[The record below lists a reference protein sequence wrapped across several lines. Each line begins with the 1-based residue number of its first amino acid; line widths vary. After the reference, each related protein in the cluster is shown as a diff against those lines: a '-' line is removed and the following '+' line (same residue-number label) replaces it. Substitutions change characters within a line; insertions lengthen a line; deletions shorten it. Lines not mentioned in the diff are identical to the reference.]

1 MTAVHRFVEAALDAW
16 LAPVHGLPSSI
27 GLVAVALPTTIVM
40 LLLFKWTTA
49 QRRLAAV
56 KRRMHAGLLELRL
69 FNDDLVAIARTSLD
83 LVGQSIAFVR
93 LSILPL
99 ALALVPVT
107 VLLAHLHAR
116 YAYAGLRTGE
126 SAVVTVRL
134 EDGVGAGAR
143 RPALDVQVPNG
154 LRMDTEALWSPS
166 LREASWR
173 LTAVRRGDYSVRVT
187 VDGEAADKRVMV
199 ADAPVPRSVKI
210 DDDRRAGQ
218 EPVRHF
224 HVGRPAR
231 RVAEQVERI
240 EERAARALGEV
251 PLGGGERDAGR
262 IVAAFER
269 PVANWGLPKYI
280 ERSATIGRFESTTYR
295 ERAVDEFGDRA
306 G

>member
-16 LAPVHGLPSSI
+16 LAPVHGLPSWV
-27 GLVAVALPTTIVM
+27 GLVAVALPTTIAM

-69 FNDDLVAIARTSLD
+69 FNDDLVAIARTSLE

-134 EDGVGAGAR
+134 EDGFGAGAR
-143 RPALDVQVPNG
+143 RPALDLHVPNG

-187 VDGEAADKRVMV
+187 VDGDAADKRVMV
-199 ADAPVPRSVKI
+199 ADAPVPRSVK
-210 DDDRRAGQ
+210 RMKRGMLGGLVSAA
-218 EPVRHF
+218 EPALPAESRIE
-224 HVGRPAR
+224 HVTVTYPAARVSILGFGAAWWAVFLGACLCWAAIFR
-231 RVAEQVERI
+231 RV
-240 EERAARALGEV
+240 LGV
-251 PLGGGERDAGR
+251 
-262 IVAAFER
+262 V
-269 PVANWGLPKYI
+269 V
-280 ERSATIGRFESTTYR
+280 
-295 ERAVDEFGDRA
+295 
-306 G
+306 